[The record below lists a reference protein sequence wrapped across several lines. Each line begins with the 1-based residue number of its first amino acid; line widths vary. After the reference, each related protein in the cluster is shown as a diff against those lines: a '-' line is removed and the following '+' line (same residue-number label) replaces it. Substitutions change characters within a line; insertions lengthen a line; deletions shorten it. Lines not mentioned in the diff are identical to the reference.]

1 MRLSLLVLQQRIL
14 PIREID
20 GITVGSGQRGPITE
34 ALQEAYAAI
43 VSGRDPGHMQ
53 WLETTRTALPLVKS

>member
-1 MRLSLLVLQQRIL
+1 MRLSLLVRHRNA

-20 GITVGSGQRGPITE
+20 GITIGSGQRGPITE

-43 VSGRDPGHMQ
+43 VSGRDPGHIQ
-53 WLETTRTALPLVKS
+53 WLETTRAALPLVKS